1 MQLGFTTDPQYLHSS
16 DNAHDDQATKKSP
29 TDFSVG
35 LSLKEGSYLL
45 SRIALQYH
53 RRNRA

>member
-1 MQLGFTTDPQYLHSS
+1 MQAQGALNTYTGENKRALTTSVIR
-16 DNAHDDQATKKSP
+16 ARIKK
-29 TDFSVG
+29 
-35 LSLKEGSYLL
+35 GSYLL

>member
-1 MQLGFTTDPQYLHSS
+1 MLMTTKQ
-16 DNAHDDQATKKSP
+16 KKSP
-29 TDFSVG
+29 ADFSVG
-35 LSLKEGSYLL
+35 LSIKEGSYLL

>member
-1 MQLGFTTDPQYLHSS
+1 MQLGFTTDPNFQPL
-16 DNAHDDQATKKSP
+16 DNAHGGQTTKKSP

-35 LSLKEGSYLL
+35 LSIKEGSYLL

>member
-1 MQLGFTTDPQYLHSS
+1 
-16 DNAHDDQATKKSP
+16 
-29 TDFSVG
+29 VG
-35 LSLKEGSYLL
+35 LSIKEGSYLL